1 LRPLTYP
8 ALFIIIFL
16 LLSAPVLA
24 GSDSNGYEGQTS
36 WGWYR
41 SFKILF
47 DEGTACDIEYDVE
60 VLDGPPV
67 DVIFT
72 TEEGFLDYKDPE
84 SETFFYYPHQSVL
97 NTTKTSMSF
106 TWVEPGTYYLIVDN
120 SLILNE
126 AIIEE
131 ANVTLKGGWSYETQD
146 TWVDLCMWLVVAA
159 MVLGVVA
166 SVYIGVRNRHKRK
179 EIMKKA
185 HEDPNFLRDLVI
197 AQRSPKLDG
206 EKKVNMKRIQMV
218 AEGDPELRAEI
229 QRLEEEM
236 DQWEADRIPPRT

>member
-1 LRPLTYP
+1 MTFPSLL
-8 ALFIIIFL
+8 IVIFL

-41 SFKILF
+41 SFRIPF
-47 DEGTACDIEYDVE
+47 DEGNAVDIEYDVE

-72 TEEGFLDYKDPE
+72 TEQGFLDYKDPG
-84 SETFFYYPHQSVL
+84 SETFFYYPHQSRL

-106 TWVEPGTYYLIVDN
+106 TWVKPGTYYLIIDN
-120 SLILNE
+120 SPILNE

-131 ANVTLKGGWSYETQD
+131 ANVTLKGGWSYETHN
-146 TWVDLCMWLVVAA
+146 TWEDLCMWLVVAA

-166 SVYIGVRNRHKRK
+166 SVYIMARNRRQRK
-179 EIMKKA
+179 EIKRKA
-185 HEDPNFLRDLVI
+185 HDDPNFLRDLVI
-197 AQRSPKLDG
+197 VQRSGKLDG
-206 EKKVNMKRIQMV
+206 ERKVNLRKVQLI
-218 AEGDPELRAEI
+218 AEGDPELKAEI
-229 QRLEEEM
+229 R
-236 DQWEADRIPPRT
+236 RIEQELDTVGITDPPGT